1 MSRLRDSLRAQVERL
16 AESFADMVVGA
27 IERRS
32 ASAAQ
37 ASAPAPAA
45 SAPPPEVPGSVVD
58 KVQAL
63 EREKRSIE
71 RALGIAMDPLVAKL
85 VLEAKAGPQK
95 KRATMMFADLVA
107 FTTAAENMPPEALI
121 DELDVLFSAM
131 EPVLKRFRGHLD
143 KYMGDALMAE
153 FGVPYASL
161 NHALM
166 AALAAVRMQER
177 MADWQFPWKMR
188 IGLASGP
195 ILVGL
200 MGSGS
205 RKNFTAIGDKVN
217 LAARLQQIAPPGGI
231 WIDEEVHQAVQ
242 RWFRTRRVRVGLT
255 PEEAKG
261 LEAKLALLK
270 EAMTQSPTAK
280 MCAEAADV
288 CSQLGDMEQ
297 ALRFHRQAHEL
308 DPDNL
313 PFEKAMAATLL
324 TGEDRSSIRI
334 KGKQQRVAA
343 YELLGL
349 RDFVAEGRPLPSRV
363 VELSRRLVKEVGVPE
378 EWLLCIEASEGILG
392 HGQSVAALAAGLA
405 DFIGLEEGQVRHAFL
420 AGYLHDVGKRT
431 VPEHLLNY
439 DGALSDLPASD
450 QDLVRSHVTAAP
462 QVLKEIKVPVSPE
475 VLQGIL
481 QHHENFDGSGYP
493 RGLKGA
499 DIALVGRIIRVVE
512 TYETLTCWRPYRDAW
527 TSEAALGEIGR
538 DINRRRID
546 PELGEAFLR
555 MMGINETETSVRTPP
570 VRP

>member
-1 MSRLRDSLRAQVERL
+1 MA
-16 AESFADMVVGA
+16 ASFADMVAGA

-32 ASAAQ
+32 ALAPPPAPPPAA
-37 ASAPAPAA
+37 APAPE
-45 SAPPPEVPGSVVD
+45 PPSSVVD

-63 EREKRSIE
+63 EREKRSVE
-71 RALGIAMDPLVAKL
+71 KALSVAMDPLVAKL
-85 VLEAKAGPQK
+85 VLEGKAGPQK
-95 KRATMMFADLVA
+95 RRATMMFADLVA

-121 DELDVLFSAM
+121 EELDVLFSAM
-131 EPVLKRFRGHLD
+131 EPVLRRFRGHLD

-153 FGVPYASL
+153 FGAPHASL

-166 AALAAVRMQER
+166 AALAAVRMQDR
-177 MADWQFPWKMR
+177 MADWQFPWKLR

-205 RKNFTAIGDKVN
+205 RKNYTAIGDKVN
-217 LAARLQQIAPPGGI
+217 LAARLQQIAPPGGV
-231 WIDEEVHQAVQ
+231 WIDEEVHKAVQ
-242 RWFRTRRVRVGLT
+242 RWFRTRRVRIGLT
-255 PEEAKG
+255 PEESKG
-261 LEAKLALLK
+261 LEAKLSLLK
-270 EAMTQSPTAK
+270 EAMGLNPTAK

-288 CSQLGDMEQ
+288 CSQLGDMQQ
-297 ALRFHRQAHEL
+297 ALQFHRQAHEL
-308 DPDNL
+308 DPGNL

-349 RDFVAEGRPLPSRV
+349 KDFVAEGRPLPERV
-363 VELSRRLVKEVGVPE
+363 IDLSRRLVKEVGVPE
-378 EWLLCIEASEGILG
+378 EWLLCIEAAEGVLG
-392 HGQSVAALAAGLA
+392 HGQSTAALAAGLA
-405 DFIGLEEGQVRHAFL
+405 EFIGLEEAQVRHAFL

-439 DGALSDLPASD
+439 DGALADLPAAD
-450 QDLVRSHVTAAP
+450 QALVRSHVTAAP

-475 VLQGIL
+475 VLEGIL

-493 RGLKGA
+493 RGLKGTN
-499 DIALVGRIIRVVE
+499 ISLIGRIIRVVE
-512 TYETLTCWRPYRDAW
+512 TYDTLTSWRPYRDAW
-527 TSEAALGEIGR
+527 TSEAALGEVGR

-555 MMGINETETSVRTPP
+555 MMGINDTETAVRNPP
-570 VRP
+570 VRPA

>member
-1 MSRLRDSLRAQVERL
+1 MLRVQAERL
-16 AESFADMVVGA
+16 AASFADLVAGA
-27 IERRS
+27 IERRG
-32 ASAAQ
+32 ALAPPPA
-37 ASAPAPAA
+37 APAPAA
-45 SAPPPEVPGSVVD
+45 EPAPEPPGSVVD

-63 EREKRSIE
+63 EKEKRLVE
-71 RALGIAMDPLVAKL
+71 KALAVAMDPLVAKL
-85 VLEAKAGPQK
+85 ALEGKAAPQK
-95 KRATMMFADLVA
+95 RRATMMFADLVA

-121 DELDVLFSAM
+121 EELDVLFSAM
-131 EPVLKRFRGHLD
+131 EPVLRRFRGHLD

-153 FGVPYASL
+153 FGVPYPSL
-161 NHALM
+161 NHQLM
-166 AALAAVRMQER
+166 AALAAVRMQGR
-177 MADWQFPWKMR
+177 MEDWQFPWKLR

-231 WIDEEVHQAVQ
+231 WIDEEVHKAIQ
-242 RWFRTRRVRVGLT
+242 RWFRTRRVRIGLSA
-255 PEEAKG
+255 EESKG

-270 EAMTQSPTAK
+270 EAMGQSPTAK

-288 CSQLGDMEQ
+288 CSQLGDMQQ
-297 ALRFHRQAHEL
+297 ALLFHRQAHEL
-308 DPDNL
+308 EPGNL

-349 RDFVAEGRPLPSRV
+349 KDFVAEGRPLPNRV
-363 VELSRRLVKEVGVPE
+363 VELSRRLIKEIGVPE
-378 EWLLCIEASEGILG
+378 EWVLCIEASEGILG
-392 HGQSVAALAAGLA
+392 HGQSTAALAAGLA
-405 DFIGLEEGQVRHAFL
+405 DFIGLEDAQIRHAFL
-420 AGYLHDVGKRT
+420 AGYLHDVGKRA

-439 DGALSDLPASD
+439 DGALADLPAAD
-450 QDLVRSHVTAAP
+450 QALVRAHVTAAP
-462 QVLKEIKVPVSPE
+462 QVLREIKVPVSPE
-475 VLQGIL
+475 VLEGIL
-481 QHHENFDGSGYP
+481 HHHEHFDGSGYP
-493 RGLKGA
+493 KGLKGA
-499 DIALVGRIIRVVE
+499 NISLIGRIIRIVE
-512 TYETLTCWRPYRDAW
+512 SYDTLTSWRPYRDAW

-555 MMGINETETSVRTPP
+555 MMGINETDLSLKPP
-570 VRP
+570 VRR